1 MRSPNRTE
9 LSAALA
15 GRPHRVFHVT
25 VPREVRTLFDRKAGS
40 KIGLVGDEL
49 VAQHGLAAVALG
61 VDVTVH

>member
-15 GRPHRVFHVT
+15 GRLTVFHVT

>member
-15 GRPHRVFHVT
+15 GRLT